1 MNGNHGNSGSW
12 PLMLPFLNT
21 LSASLDLTTSRFA
34 MADLFGKEEF
44 FVGVQQDVLISGAPP
59 WQTSP

>member
-1 MNGNHGNSGSW
+1 
-12 PLMLPFLNT
+12 MLPFLNT

-44 FVGVQQDVLISGAPP
+44 FVGVQQDVLISGALP